1 MPFQMAKFAWPDL
14 SKAKANVSLM
24 VYVIRLCHASVN
36 MRALNRDSD
45 LSLESMEIPPPS
57 TSLANC
63 YMAPGL
69 APAGLL

>member
-1 MPFQMAKFAWPDL
+1 MSKSHLTRYL
-14 SKAKANVSLM
+14 SKANVSVSLM
-24 VYVIRLCHASVN
+24 VYVIGLCHASVT
-36 MRALNRDSD
+36 MRPLNHDSD